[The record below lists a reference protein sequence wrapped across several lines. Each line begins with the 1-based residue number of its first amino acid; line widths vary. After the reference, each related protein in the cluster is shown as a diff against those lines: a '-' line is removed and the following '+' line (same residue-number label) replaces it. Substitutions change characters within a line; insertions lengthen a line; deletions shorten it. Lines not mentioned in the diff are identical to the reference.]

1 MLLQNRARG
10 RMEYMGAGGSRVVGR
25 LTSHDQWLSTVR
37 LDQEG
42 GSAPLQA
49 AGVWIR
55 GLPKL
60 LPASHTWTNINLL
73 LRANSFY
80 TCTNSSRLRV
90 IQEHGPEFVQ

>member
-1 MLLQNRARG
+1 MPMLLQNHAHG
-10 RMEYMGAGGSRVVGR
+10 RMDYMEGGTIQVVGR
-25 LTSHDQWLSTVR
+25 LTTN
-37 LDQEG
+37 
-42 GSAPLQA
+42 GSALSGSISKVTALHSRA

-73 LRANSFY
+73 RRANSFY

-90 IQEHGPEFVQ
+90 IQEHSSEFVQ